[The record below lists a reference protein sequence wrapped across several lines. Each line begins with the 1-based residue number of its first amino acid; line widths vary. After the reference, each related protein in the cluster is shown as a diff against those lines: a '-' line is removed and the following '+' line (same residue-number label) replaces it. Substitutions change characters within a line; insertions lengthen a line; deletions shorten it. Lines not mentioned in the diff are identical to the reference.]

1 MALLLSGLG
10 QGNGGGGSHW
20 FGAEVLSPV
29 WTHSVRDASE
39 KSESQHL
46 VGSGSYGTRAQQEDR
61 TTEKRSEKLQC
72 RGDG

>member
-10 QGNGGGGSHW
+10 QGNGGAGSHW

-39 KSESQHL
+39 KSEAQHL
-46 VGSGSYGTRAQQEDR
+46 VDR
-61 TTEKRSEKLQC
+61 PQGREVRSFSVEAMGRTIRIVEFQ
-72 RGDG
+72 

>member
-1 MALLLSGLG
+1 MALLPSGLG

-46 VGSGSYGTRAQQEDR
+46 VGSGS
-61 TTEKRSEKLQC
+61 
-72 RGDG
+72 